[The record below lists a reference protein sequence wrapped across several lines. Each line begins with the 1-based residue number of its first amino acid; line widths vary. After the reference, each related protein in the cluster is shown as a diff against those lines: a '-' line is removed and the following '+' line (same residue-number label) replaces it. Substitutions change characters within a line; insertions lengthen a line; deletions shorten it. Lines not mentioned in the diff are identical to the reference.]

1 MTRHVFTEQEVRLA
15 AERRLK
21 YIGAAKVSIRQIQFE
36 PPLPRDLDP
45 KNLDRLRN
53 IFRKNRCRRLD
64 VHNHVPA
71 TVSRH
76 DLADALQKANV
87 PQESLLTT
95 EGRHIPRLE
104 FRTGQLR
111 GLHGR
116 HRVQAGVAV
125 LPPGGSLVDVPQ
137 DIGEELRAALV
148 EEYSNQKKPT
158 DGEVYRKIRQYEGEG
173 NEAFRERWFVRLSP
187 SNQDRLDQLDN
198 KTNRR
203 LRHAIDRLLTI
214 PGLWPGGMRIS
225 LLHRLIASGCIEEIA
240 TYFDHIFDFWSSLV
254 GSDRRLMKKID
265 RDTVHT
271 LQLLAPGKS
280 RTDEMTAC
288 GMVLS
293 GHVFAEFSADERS
306 AV

>member
-1 MTRHVFTEQEVRLA
+1 MTRHIFTEQEVRLA

-76 DLADALQKANV
+76 DLADALQKANI

-104 FRTGQLR
+104 FRTGQIR

-125 LPPGGSLVDVPQ
+125 LPPADRWWTVD
-137 DIGEELRAALV
+137 L
-148 EEYSNQKKPT
+148 YT
-158 DGEVYRKIRQYEGEG
+158 DG
-173 NEAFRERWFVRLSP
+173 
-187 SNQDRLDQLDN
+187 
-198 KTNRR
+198 T
-203 LRHAIDRLLTI
+203 
-214 PGLWPGGMRIS
+214 
-225 LLHRLIASGCIEEIA
+225 
-240 TYFDHIFDFWSSLV
+240 
-254 GSDRRLMKKID
+254 
-265 RDTVHT
+265 
-271 LQLLAPGKS
+271 
-280 RTDEMTAC
+280 
-288 GMVLS
+288 
-293 GHVFAEFSADERS
+293 
-306 AV
+306 